1 MKKWILFLIVV
12 SVWGCKDEEQT
23 TLLPAETRMNVS
35 YGADAGQKI
44 DIYLPAGRTTNTKV
58 IVLVHGGGWSGG
70 SRANF
75 NYFIPVLK
83 NEFPDHA
90 IVNMDYRLATATS
103 PGYPKQ
109 LEDIELMLTHLESND
124 YVISD
129 EYAMIGASA
138 GAHLSMLY
146 AYKIDEGIRI
156 KAVASIVGPTDFT
169 DPSYTENPLYAQGLF
184 YLVGPISYQQN
195 TQLYAEVSPRTHVNP
210 QSPPTILFYGGQ
222 DVLVPATQGPRLK
235 QRLDESGVT
244 NELNLYPQG
253 GHGDWDS
260 ATMLD
265 FQTKLVDFLRQHFQ

>member
-90 IVNMDYRLATATS
+90 I
-103 PGYPKQ
+103 Q
-109 LEDIELMLTHLESND
+109 H
-124 YVISD
+124 
-129 EYAMIGASA
+129 
-138 GAHLSMLY
+138 
-146 AYKIDEGIRI
+146 
-156 KAVASIVGPTDFT
+156 
-169 DPSYTENPLYAQGLF
+169 GL
-184 YLVGPISYQQN
+184 
-195 TQLYAEVSPRTHVNP
+195 
-210 QSPPTILFYGGQ
+210 
-222 DVLVPATQGPRLK
+222 PACNR
-235 QRLDESGVT
+235 D
-244 NELNLYPQG
+244 
-253 GHGDWDS
+253 
-260 ATMLD
+260 
-265 FQTKLVDFLRQHFQ
+265 